1 MKKKIII
8 IIIGII
14 LLIIPFI
21 INRMDLEIQ
30 NSFIKSL
37 DTNQIN
43 MYYSV
48 SDRFWD
54 LTIIYCIVLVSLLG
68 YILKKTN

>member
-21 INRMDLEIQ
+21 INRMDFEIQ

-37 DTNQIN
+37 DANQIN

-48 SDRFWD
+48 SDKFWE
-54 LTIIYCIVLVSLLG
+54 LTIIYCIVVVSLLG